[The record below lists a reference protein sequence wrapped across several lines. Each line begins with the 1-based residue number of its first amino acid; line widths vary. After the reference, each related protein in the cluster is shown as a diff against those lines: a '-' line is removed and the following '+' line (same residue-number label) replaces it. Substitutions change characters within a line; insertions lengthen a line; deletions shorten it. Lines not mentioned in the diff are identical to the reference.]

1 MGVMTIR
8 GLDDNTIKALKEK
21 AKQEGTS
28 INAALVKILRKE
40 LGIDKKRHT
49 VIYHDLDHLAGTWD
63 KKDYSEFLKNVKD
76 FEAIDENMWK

>member
-40 LGIDKKRHT
+40 LGIEKKRHA